1 MDLEIYKLD
10 RIEEDFAVLES
21 PTGKMISVPKNR
33 LPENPKDG
41 DCFSY
46 DGENFIFSEDAQADF
61 FLSETYR
68 KAVFDI
74 LSGLVSKN

>member
-1 MDLEIYKLD
+1 MMDLEIYKLD

-21 PTGKMISVPKNR
+21 PTRKMISVPKNR

-46 DGENFIFSEDAQADF
+46 DGENFIFSEE
-61 FLSETYR
+61 ETNLR
-68 KAVFDI
+68 KKAVFDI

>member
-1 MDLEIYKLD
+1 MMDLEIYKLD

-33 LPENPKDG
+33 LPENSKDG

-46 DGENFIFSEDAQADF
+46 DGEIFTFSEE
-61 FLSETYR
+61 ETNFR
-68 KAVFDI
+68 KKSVFDI

>member
-1 MDLEIYKLD
+1 MMDLEIYKLD

-21 PTGKMISVPKNR
+21 PTGKMISVPKNL
-33 LPENPKDG
+33 LPKNAKDG

-46 DGENFIFSEDAQADF
+46 DGEIFTFSED
-61 FLSETYR
+61 ETNLR
-68 KAVFDI
+68 KKAVFDI

>member
-1 MDLEIYKLD
+1 MMNLEVYKLD

-46 DGENFIFSEDAQADF
+46 DGEIFTFSEE
-61 FLSETYR
+61 ETNLR
-68 KAVFDI
+68 KKAVFDI